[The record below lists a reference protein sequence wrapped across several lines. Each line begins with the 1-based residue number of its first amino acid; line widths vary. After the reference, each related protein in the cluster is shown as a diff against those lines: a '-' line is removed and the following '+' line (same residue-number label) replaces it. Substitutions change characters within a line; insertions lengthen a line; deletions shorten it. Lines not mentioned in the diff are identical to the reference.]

1 MEYGFF
7 QKKTKALLIKIK
19 YLFMGPCKLPNLT
32 KTGYAFG
39 DVKTQDIYRYL
50 KENITIFSDITNAV
64 NWSNYKHKG

>member
-1 MEYGFF
+1 
-7 QKKTKALLIKIK
+7 
-19 YLFMGPCKLPNLT
+19 MGPCKLPNLT